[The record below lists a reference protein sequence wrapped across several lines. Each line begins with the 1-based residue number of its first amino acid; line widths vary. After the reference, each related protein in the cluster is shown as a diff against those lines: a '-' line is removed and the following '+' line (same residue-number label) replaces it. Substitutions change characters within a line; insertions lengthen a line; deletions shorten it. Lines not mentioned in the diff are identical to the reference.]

1 VFKQF
6 RVASF
11 VIASMFLAAPA
22 WGATAPIIFSAVVN
36 TTNNRIT
43 INGSNFSPSG
53 LAPTV
58 VFATTTLTVLSFT
71 NHSAVAHLPAGFA
84 AGSYSLAVTNSVPQ
98 TGTFG
103 VTLGAVGPTGPQ
115 GPTGPAG
122 LQGPAGPAGA
132 QGPAGPQGA
141 TGPQGGQGPT
151 GPQGPPGPAGPS
163 HAYSASCLLPS
174 CSVTIPPTIYGS
186 PQFVTILS
194 LSLPSGSYVIT
205 AKTNE
210 YNTEYPYF
218 TGGWQN
224 ACQLVTE
231 SSPLTALD
239 SSVATGG
246 IGYPSY
252 SNLTNSATAT
262 LPGPD
267 SILFQCTGNG
277 NVGSTGNVIVT
288 NSQLIATQVNSIN

>member
-1 VFKQF
+1 MPKHF
-6 RVASF
+6 RTTSF
-11 VIASMFLAAPA
+11 LIATMLLAAPA
-22 WGATAPIIFSAVVN
+22 WSATAPIIFSAVVN

-43 INGSNFSPSG
+43 ITGSNLSPSG

-71 NHSAVAHLPAGFA
+71 NNSAVARLPAGFA
-84 AGSYSLAVTNSVPQ
+84 AGSYSLTVTNSVPQ
-98 TGTFG
+98 TGAFG
-103 VTLGAVGPTGPQ
+103 VTLGAVGPAGPAGPQ
-115 GPTGPAG
+115 GPS
-122 LQGPAGPAGA
+122 
-132 QGPAGPQGA
+132 GPQGA
-141 TGPQGGQGPT
+141 TGPQGAQGPT

-163 HAYSASCLLPS
+163 HGYSASCLLPS
-174 CSVTIPPTIYGS
+174 CSVTIPPTISGS

-194 LSLPSGSYVIT
+194 VSLPSGSYVIT

-210 YNTEYPYF
+210 YNTEYTQF

-239 SSVATGG
+239 SSVANGG
-246 IGYPSY
+246 SLGNSY
-252 SNLTNSATAT
+252 SNLTNVATVT

-267 SILFQCTGNG
+267 SVLFQCNGNG
-277 NVGSTGNVIVT
+277 NVGSTGNVTVT
-288 NSQLIATQVNSIN
+288 NSQLVATQVNGVN